1 MNCFV
6 RVNYY
11 LCTDQAFE
19 TTLTTH
25 NMSITITPI
34 GKTSPTNPGLPMLF
48 YPKVI
53 KTGETDLDED
63 LLKVQ

>member
-1 MNCFV
+1 
-6 RVNYY
+6 
-11 LCTDQAFE
+11 
-19 TTLTTH
+19 
-25 NMSITITPI
+25 MSITITPI